1 MNEPKIF
8 PYFMDP
14 ARRRADY
21 TVVVRLLLV
30 EDEHRLAVRLARG
43 LREEGFAVD
52 SAATTALARER
63 VVDTDYD
70 LVLLDLK
77 LPDGSGLDL
86 LAEWRDEGLAA
97 PILVLTAK
105 DLLADKVK
113 GLNAGAD
120 DYLTKPFSFEELL
133 ARIRALLRRRT
144 APPQD
149 VIEIAGL
156 RIDRMGH
163 RVERA
168 GASVELTA
176 KEFALLELLAL
187 HAGQVLSRGTIAE
200 HVWDSAYDAH
210 SNVIDVIVA
219 RLRRKLGATP
229 DDRLIHTISGVGYVL
244 RSDGH
249 IP

>member
-1 MNEPKIF
+1 
-8 PYFMDP
+8 MDS
-14 ARRRADY
+14 AWRRADY

-52 SAATTALARER
+52 TVPTTALARDR
-63 VVDTDYD
+63 VVETDYD

-86 LAEWRDEGLAA
+86 LVEWRDEGFAA

-105 DLLADKVK
+105 DLLVDKVK
-113 GLNAGAD
+113 GLDAGAD

-144 APPQD
+144 APLQD
-149 VIEIAGL
+149 LIELGDL
-156 RIDRMGH
+156 RIDRTGH

-168 GASVELTA
+168 GTPVELTA
-176 KEFALLELLAL
+176 KEFALLELFAL
-187 HAGQVLSRGTIAE
+187 HAGQVLSRAAIAE
-200 HVWDSAYDAH
+200 HVWDAAYDAQ
-210 SNVIDVIVA
+210 SNVIDVIVG
-219 RLRRKLGATP
+219 RLRRKLNARP
-229 DDRLIHTISGVGYVL
+229 DDRLIHTVSGVGYVL
-244 RSDGH
+244 RNDGDL
-249 IP
+249 P

>member
-1 MNEPKIF
+1 M
-8 PYFMDP
+8 
-14 ARRRADY
+14 
-21 TVVVRLLLV
+21 RLLLV

-52 SAATTALARER
+52 TAATIALARER
-63 VVDTDYD
+63 VVETDYD

-86 LAEWRDEGLAA
+86 LAEWRADGVAA
-97 PILVLTAK
+97 PILVLTAR
-105 DLLADKVK
+105 DLLADKVT
-113 GLNAGAD
+113 GLDAGAD

-133 ARIRALLRRRT
+133 ARIRALLRRRP

-149 VIEIAGL
+149 VIEIGTL
-156 RIDRMGH
+156 RIDRTGH
-163 RVERA
+163 RAERA
-168 GASVELTA
+168 GTPVDLTA

-187 HAGQVLSRGTIAE
+187 HAGHVLSRSTIAE
-200 HVWDSAYDAH
+200 HVWDAAYDAH

-219 RLRRKLGATP
+219 RLRRKLGARP
-229 DDRLIHTISGVGYVL
+229 DDRLIHTVAGVGYVL
-244 RSDGH
+244 RTDGD